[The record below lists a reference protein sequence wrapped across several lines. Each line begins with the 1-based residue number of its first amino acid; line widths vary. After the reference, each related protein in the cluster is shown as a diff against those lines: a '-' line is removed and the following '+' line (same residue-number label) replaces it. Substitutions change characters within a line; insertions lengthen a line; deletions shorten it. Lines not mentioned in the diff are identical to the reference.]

1 MAFARATKR
10 SKSVESLRRR
20 VNNYAGLLEFYENEC
35 RKLKGQRDLMA
46 KLAADE
52 PQFNNPLVVWGAK
65 ELRDSILNGEA

>member
-20 VNNYAGLLEFYENEC
+20 VNEYAELLDWYDDAL
-35 RKLKGQRDLMA
+35 RKARAERELLA

-52 PQFNNPLVVWGAK
+52 PQFNNPLVAWEAK
-65 ELRDSILNGEA
+65 KLRDSILEGGE